1 MHKRSSL
8 RQPLG
13 RRSFLIGAAG
23 VAAVAATAG
32 SAFAMPAVMS
42 PLTLESDPRLSAKTV
57 TIPGKAANLSGYLV
71 TPTHPELVTGVRPVS
86 GRAPGIV
93 LIGEDRGL
101 NNHIKDLARRFAT
114 EGFVVLAIDYLSP
127 LGGTPV
133 DGDVAADMAQKQNP
147 ADVVAFG
154 RQAIAYLKTV
164 PGVGRVGVVGFG
176 KGGMRVNELVE
187 VEPGIGAAVAYYA
200 GAPNLDKIGEV
211 HAPLLEHYAAQD
223 ERHMLEFPKFEAA
236 MKRAGKP
243 YQLYIYSMS
252 KLGFTDDTNLN
263 LYDQVNTELA
273 WGRTVSFLRKYLG

>member
-1 MHKRSSL
+1 MQKRNGL

-23 VAAVAATAG
+23 VAAAACAG
-32 SAFAMPAVMS
+32 SAFAAPSTLS
-42 PLTLESDPRLSAKTV
+42 PMTLESDPRVAVKTV
-57 TIPGKAANLSGYLV
+57 TIPGSAANLSGYLV
-71 TPTHPELVTGVRPVS
+71 TPTHPELATGYKPVA
-86 GRAPGIV
+86 GRSPGIV
-93 LIGEDRGL
+93 LVGEDRGL
-101 NNHIKDLARRFAT
+101 NAHIKDLARRFGT

-133 DGDVAADMAQKQNP
+133 DGATAADMAQKQNP
-147 ADVVAFG
+147 ADVVAYA

-200 GAPNLDKIGEV
+200 GSPNLNKVGDIR
-211 HAPLLEHYAAQD
+211 APLLEHYAAQD

-236 MKRAGKP
+236 IKRAGKP
-243 YQLYIYSMS
+243 YQLYIYTMS

-263 LYDQVNTELA
+263 LYDQVNSELA
-273 WGRTVSFLRKYLG
+273 WGRSVAFLHKYLG